1 LKNEKSMLS
10 LILLLAI
17 ASSFL
22 FTSCDKEGSS
32 PKSILMGEKWKLKGF
47 ETEDAEYAEI
57 FNAMF
62 ALVNVTYE
70 FEKDGVYVV
79 KASLFGFGESE
90 SDRGTWSI
98 SDDGKE
104 LTLDGEVSEIKE
116 LTKKVLKLGPNK
128 SVMGD
133 YSEGEDGVDTFTDYA
148 ILFEAK

>member
-1 LKNEKSMLS
+1 
-10 LILLLAI
+10 
-17 ASSFL
+17 
-22 FTSCDKEGSS
+22 
-32 PKSILMGEKWKLKGF
+32 MGEKWKLKGF